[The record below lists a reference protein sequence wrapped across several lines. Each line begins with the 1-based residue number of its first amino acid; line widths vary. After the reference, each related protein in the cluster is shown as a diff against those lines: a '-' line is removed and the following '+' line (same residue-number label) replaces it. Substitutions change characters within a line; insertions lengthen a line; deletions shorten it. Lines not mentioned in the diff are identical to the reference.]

1 MASSNTNS
9 KMHTNKEKV
18 YDSLKQRIVEGIYR
32 PGQQLRIF
40 EIARELGL
48 SQTPVR
54 EALIQLSAE
63 NLIDFEPYK
72 GAIVKGLSQKE
83 VQEIFTIRVIMECSA
98 LEYGIRNMD
107 EDNFNTA
114 LDILLKGKEID
125 DPIMLSEINWEFH
138 MYLYRQSGLPRLC
151 DMIDSL
157 RSLVDRYLRIYYSFA
172 GVKNFIDPHVEI
184 LEACKSQDIEKAVTL
199 LRVNIYGSLDII
211 RKFLTI

>member
-1 MASSNTNS
+1 MASLNSNF

-40 EIARELGL
+40 EIANELGL

-72 GAIVKGLSQKE
+72 GAVVKGLSKKE

-107 EDNFNTA
+107 EDSFNIA

-172 GVKNFIDPHVEI
+172 GVKNFIDPHLEI

-199 LRVNIYGSLDII
+199 LRENIYGSLDII
-211 RKFLTI
+211 MKFLTI